1 LPAPYPSLSSRFLA
15 REITGES
22 KLMRYLSRFALLAAA
37 TALAAPVF
45 AAPPQSVP
53 IPTLVKEVA
62 IPHTTFRLN
71 NGLTVIVHED
81 HKAPVAAVAVW
92 YNVGSKD
99 EPAKKTGFA
108 HLFEHLM
115 FNGTENLPGD
125 YFTYLQQVGAT
136 DYNGTTYYDR
146 TNYFETVPAGAV
158 ERAIF
163 MESDRMGHL
172 LGAVTQGVLDNQRSV
187 VQNEKRQ
194 GDSRPGGLIQYQLF
208 GNLFPPGHPY
218 HHTVIG
224 SMEDLDAASL
234 ADVKQW
240 FRDKY
245 GPNNAVLVVAGD
257 VKPDEVKTFAE
268 KYFGPIPAGPVN
280 HPAMATVPS
289 LTKAKSIAMKD
300 HVATTIIQRYWAVPG
315 LLDKRLAALDIG
327 GSVLGGLA
335 SSRLDKIM
343 VRDEGLAVAV
353 SAGLTPLQRAGIF
366 SVSAYVKPGV
376 DPAKVSKRLDEIL
389 ADYIAKGPTADEVE
403 RAVMSEVSGRI
414 RGLEQV
420 GGFGG
425 KGQTLAE
432 GQTYAHDS
440 DFYKKTLASYAA
452 ITPAAVRAQMQQWLR
467 RPALTITL
475 SPGERDAYS
484 EAKAVEPPKAS
495 KDDGAVKGNRPLPP
509 VGQLAALDFPTIT
522 HTKLANGI
530 PLDFV
535 QRSGGVPLTQ
545 IALSFDAGSAAD
557 NPAER
562 GLAAMTM
569 DLLDEGTSKL
579 TSQQFAEAEE
589 RLGADVS
596 TSNGADRSYVML
608 NALSPNLAP
617 SLDLMSDVVKEA
629 AFRPGDIERIR
640 VQTLTAIAQTQKD
653 PTRVGRRLMPLVLYG
668 ANHPYGGPAGGDPKA
683 IAKFSRG
690 DLIAFEQRWLR
701 PDTAKIFVVS
711 DRPLSEVQPLIEA
724 RFGQWTAPAAPKGAK
739 TFTAPLPRP
748 AAPKILLVNRPGAPQ
763 SSILGAQLLP
773 IDPKADIIPFDAA
786 NDALGGDFLSRLNMD
801 LREDKGWSYGVSGDE
816 QVNLHA
822 VSYVVSAPVQADR
835 TGDSLVELNRQ
846 ITDFVTT
853 KGVTQDEL
861 TRVVTKNI
869 NQLPGEFETSGA
881 VLGAMMNIDMLQRPD
896 NYYETLAPEYRAQ
909 TMASLDRAV
918 RSALNPKGFTWIVVG
933 DAAKVRPQLE
943 KLGMP
948 IEVTEAP

>member
-1 LPAPYPSLSSRFLA
+1 
-15 REITGES
+15 
-22 KLMRYLSRFALLAAA
+22 MRTLGRFALLAAA
-37 TALAAPVF
+37 TALTAPVF
-45 AAPPQSVP
+45 AASPSPQSVP
-53 IPTLVKEVA
+53 IPALVREVS
-62 IPHTTFRLN
+62 IPHTTFRLK

-81 HKAPVAAVAVW
+81 HKAPVASVAVW

-99 EPAKKTGFA
+99 EPKSKTGFA

-172 LGAVTQGVLDNQRSV
+172 LGAITQGVLDNQRSV

-194 GDSRPGGLIQYQLF
+194 GDSRPGGLVQYQLF

-224 SMEDLDAASL
+224 SMADLDAASL

-257 VKPDEVKTFAE
+257 VKTDQVKALAE

-280 HPAMATVPS
+280 HPAMATVPT
-289 LTKAKSIAMKD
+289 LAKPKTIAMKD
-300 HVATTIIQRYWAVPG
+300 LVATTIIQRYWPVPG
-315 LLDKRLAALDIG
+315 LIDRRLAALDIG

-366 SVSAYVKPGV
+366 NVTAYVKPGV

-420 GGFGG
+420 GGFSG

-475 SPGERDAYS
+475 SPGEREAYT
-484 EAKAVEPPKAS
+484 EAKAVEPPKTS
-495 KDDGAVKGNRPLPP
+495 KDDGAAKGNRPLPP

-522 HTKLANGI
+522 HVKLSNGI
-530 PLDFV
+530 PLDYV
-535 QRSGGVPLTQ
+535 QRSGIPITQ
-545 IALSFDAGSAAD
+545 IAMAFDAGSAAD
-557 NPAER
+557 NTTER

-579 TSQQFAEAEE
+579 TSQQVAETEE
-589 RLGADVS
+589 RLGADVG
-596 TSNGADRSYVML
+596 TSNGADRSYVTL

-617 SLDLMSDVVKEA
+617 SLDLMSDVVKDA
-629 AFRPGDIERIR
+629 AFRPGDVERIR
-640 VQTLTAIAQTQKD
+640 AQTLTAIAQTQKD
-653 PTRVGRRLMPLVLYG
+653 PTRVARRLMPLVLYG
-668 ANHPYGGPAGGDPKA
+668 PSHPYGGPAGGDPKA
-683 IAKFSRG
+683 IAKFSRA

-711 DRPLSEVQPLIEA
+711 DRPLSEIQPLIEA
-724 RFGQWTAPAAPKGAK
+724 RFGHWTAPAGPKGTK
-739 TFTAPLPRP
+739 TFTAPPPRP
-748 AAPKILLVNRPGAPQ
+748 TSPKILLVNRPGAPQ

-773 IDPKADIIPFDAA
+773 IDPKGDIIPFDAA

-801 LREDKGWSYGVSGDE
+801 LREEKGWSYGVSGSE
-816 QVNLHA
+816 QVMLHA
-822 VSYVVSAPVQADR
+822 VPYIVSAPVQADR
-835 TGDSLVELNRQ
+835 TGDSLVELNKQ
-846 ITDFVTT
+846 IGDFLTS
-853 KGVTQDEL
+853 KGVTKEEL
-861 TRVVTKNI
+861 DRVVTNNV

-909 TMASLDRAV
+909 TTASLDKAA
-918 RSALNPKGFTWIVVG
+918 RSALDPKGFTWIVVG

-943 KLGMP
+943 KLGIP
-948 IEVTEAP
+948 IEVVEAP